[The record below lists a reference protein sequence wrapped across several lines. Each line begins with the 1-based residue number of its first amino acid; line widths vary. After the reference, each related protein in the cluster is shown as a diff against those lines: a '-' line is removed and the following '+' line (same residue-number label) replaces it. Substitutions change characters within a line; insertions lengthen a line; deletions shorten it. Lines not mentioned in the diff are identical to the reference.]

1 MIEAT
6 YKLTYE
12 EWAEAQD
19 IWCKPQTVKLPYGQA
34 LKFIYYALCILAGIA
49 IFTKPYL
56 IGAGIFTCLL
66 LQSWIVTKR
75 KEPVRRS
82 LYERSRMNEQ
92 ESNVT
97 VDEMGYVSIRPG
109 FAECRMSWK
118 TFSGWNEGKLTFIL
132 GRELQYC
139 SVPKRALTEPQISEL
154 RTLLERHI
162 RPKA

>member
-6 YKLTYE
+6 SKLTYE

-19 IWCKPQTVKLPYGQA
+19 VWCKPRSAKLPYGQA
-34 LKFIYYALCILAGIA
+34 LKFIYYALCGLVGIA
-49 IFTKPYL
+49 LVTKPCW
-56 IGAGIFTCLL
+56 IGAGIFVCLL

-82 LYERSRMNEQ
+82 LYERSRMNEH

-97 VDEMGYVSIRPG
+97 VDEMGYASIRPG

-139 SVPKRALTEPQISEL
+139 SVPKRALTESQISEL
-154 RTLLERHI
+154 RILLKNHI
-162 RPKA
+162 RNAV